1 MISDITKSSFDAAI
15 FISENTQIVNEPKNF
30 NDYYFSSVDY
40 LSGKLLCDNLGK
52 EIFQDYKK
60 ENDEKNKQKIL
71 REIICKFFK
80 KNKPNSLLALPYGPT
95 HFFERLSGDFNQILD
110 YANLTSISEDNPDD
124 EIIDWWD
131 DLIDFARSLIDKKK
145 IESGRSGEKKSLEF
159 EKKKLKNLK
168 INLKPT
174 WDGFWDNKLGYD
186 IKSFDKH
193 KNNIF
198 IEAKSSKDKRG
209 IFFLTKNEWKCAS
222 SEKTNYFIHL
232 WIQEDPKPIIIEYE
246 ELKLRVLRF
255 QEISNE
261 GEQWESIKINYSVKT
276 N

>member
-1 MISDITKSSFDAAI
+1 M
-15 FISENTQIVNEPKNF
+15 
-30 NDYYFSSVDY
+30 
-40 LSGKLLCDNLGK
+40 
-52 EIFQDYKK
+52 
-60 ENDEKNKQKIL
+60 
-71 REIICKFFK
+71 
-80 KNKPNSLLALPYGPT
+80 GPT

-124 EIIDWWD
+124 EIINWWD

-222 SEKTNYFIHL
+222 SEKNNYFIHL